1 MRPNPAA
8 SGGGDTDIITDDI
21 GNAYFADLEGLAA
34 VSVAVTND
42 GGNTW
47 RANPV
52 TGQPADDRQWL
63 AIDNGLT
70 SSANDNTVFLVFN
83 QQAFG
88 WQIYS
93 SPGSTGPTDPVGGVI
108 YQNAAATTTGSITT
122 DGRCGRLLFDPVNK
136 VLYLPCNRPDHERIW
151 KASVA
156 PDQRTGLVFT
166 EVNAPTS
173 PGGSIGLGRLFSDVA
188 TDSAGNLYAVWVD
201 TANNN
206 VYLSSSI
213 NQGTTWTTP
222 VQVNG
227 DPANSNVMPWAIRGA
242 QE

>member
-1 MRPNPAA
+1 MNHIDKYGNIWETGPWGFSTAQGFVAKSTDNGDTFHIVSPNGLRPNPAA

-34 VSVAVTND
+34 VSLAVTND

-122 DGRCGRLLFDPVNK
+122 NGRCGRLLFDPVNR

-151 KASVA
+151 KASSR
-156 PDQRTGLVFT
+156 PRPENRPSIYRGKRSNKPWWLNRPRTL
-166 EVNAPTS
+166 
-173 PGGSIGLGRLFSDVA
+173 IL
-188 TDSAGNLYAVWVD
+188 
-201 TANNN
+201 
-206 VYLSSSI
+206 
-213 NQGTTWTTP
+213 
-222 VQVNG
+222 
-227 DPANSNVMPWAIRGA
+227 
-242 QE
+242 

>member
-1 MRPNPAA
+1 M
-8 SGGGDTDIITDDI
+8 
-21 GNAYFADLEGLAA
+21 
-34 VSVAVTND
+34 
-42 GGNTW
+42 
-47 RANPV
+47 
-52 TGQPADDRQWL
+52 
-63 AIDNGLT
+63 
-70 SSANDNTVFLVFN
+70 
-83 QQAFG
+83 
-88 WQIYS
+88 
-93 SPGSTGPTDPVGGVI
+93 PGMYEVRT
-108 YQNAAATTTGSITT
+108 A
-122 DGRCGRLLFDPVNK
+122 
-136 VLYLPCNRPDHERIW
+136 PDHERIW